1 MEFHFWRFIE
11 KISITA
17 LAHYDTVLHY
27 NSEVLLSL
35 ASKCIGQTY
44 PKKKRIGK
52 KTFMSIAM
60 FDYHTLNN

>member
-17 LAHYDTVLHY
+17 LAHYDNVLHY

-44 PKKKRIGK
+44 PKKKG
-52 KTFMSIAM
+52 
-60 FDYHTLNN
+60 

>member
-44 PKKKRIGK
+44 PKKKGWEK
-52 KTFMSIAM
+52 KQ
-60 FDYHTLNN
+60 L